1 MAEPVPDLTYEE
13 LRQVAGA
20 CAWVMIP
27 PKTPPYFQQFL
38 VLRLEPAVP
47 ALAGKIA
54 AYDAVQME
62 VLCDWLRRRQ
72 ELLSRV

>member
-20 CAWVMIP
+20 CAWVMIA

-38 VLRLEPAVP
+38 ARRLESAAP
-47 ALAGKIA
+47 ALARRIA
-54 AYDAVQME
+54 GYDAVQME
-62 VLCDWLRRRQ
+62 VLCEWLRRRQ

>member
-1 MAEPVPDLTYEE
+1 MAEPVPDLPYEE

-20 CAWVMIP
+20 CMWVTIP
-27 PKTPPYFQQFL
+27 PKTPAYLQQFL
-38 VLRLEPAVP
+38 VRRLEPAAP

-54 AYDAVQME
+54 GYDAAQME
-62 VLCDWLRRRQ
+62 VLCEWLRRRQ